1 MRTGYDMNS
10 ELEAHLAAV
19 RNAPVT
25 PQQESEQRRQERAV
39 FPGRFLATAEA
50 TLKPVLDSTA
60 AALQKHGYGATV
72 ELVRNQSGAD
82 PNSFPYLILHFSP
95 QRCPPADLGYV
106 YTLAGA
112 SVSFI
117 CRRNDL
123 CVEVVVAHPAGRG
136 VERRVN
142 FSTLSLGELTAERA
156 TRIVTDAVKQIVRL

>member
-1 MRTGYDMNS
+1 MNS

-19 RNAPVT
+19 RGARVRPE
-25 PQQESEQRRQERAV
+25 PESEERRQARAD
-39 FPGRFLATAEA
+39 FPGRFLATADA
-50 TLKPVLDSTA
+50 ALKPVLDSTA
-60 AALQKHGYGATV
+60 ATLQKHGYGATV
-72 ELVRNQSGAD
+72 ELVRDQSGAD

-95 QRCPPADLGYV
+95 RRCPATDLGYI

-136 VERRVN
+136 IERRVN
-142 FSTLSLGELTAERA
+142 FSTLTLGELTAERG
-156 TRIVTDAVKQIVRL
+156 TRIVTDAVKQIIRQ

>member
-1 MRTGYDMNS
+1 MNS

-19 RNAPVT
+19 RKVPAT
-25 PQQESEQRRQERAV
+25 PQDESEERRQERAD
-39 FPGRFLATAEA
+39 FPGRFLAMTDA

-60 AALQKHGYGATV
+60 ATLQKHGYGATV

-82 PNSFPYLILHFSP
+82 PNSFPYLILHFSD
-95 QRCPPADLGYV
+95 QRCSPADLGYI

-142 FSTLSLGELTAERA
+142 FSTLSLRDLTAERV
-156 TRIVTDAVKQIVRL
+156 TRIVTDAVKQIIRG

>member
-1 MRTGYDMNS
+1 MNS

-19 RNAPVT
+19 RNVPVRV
-25 PQQESEQRRQERAV
+25 QEESAQRRQERAE
-39 FPGRFLATAEA
+39 FPDRFLAAA
-50 TLKPVLDSTA
+50 DAILKPVLDPA
-60 AALQKHGYGATV
+60 AATLHKHGYGATV
-72 ELVRNQSGAD
+72 EMVRSQSGAD
-82 PNSFPYLILHFSP
+82 PNSFPYLILHFSG
-95 QRCPPADLGYV
+95 QRCSAADLGYI

-142 FSTLSLGELTAERA
+142 FSTLNLGDLTAERV
-156 TRIVTDAVKQIVRL
+156 TRIVTDAVKQIIRN

>member
-19 RNAPVT
+19 RNVPVT
-25 PQQESEQRRQERAV
+25 PQAESEQRRQERAD
-39 FPGRFLATAEA
+39 FPGRFLATADA
-50 TLKPVLDSTA
+50 TMKPVLDATA
-60 AALQKHGYGATV
+60 ATLQKHGYGATV

-82 PNSFPYLILHFSP
+82 PNSFPYLILHFSDR
-95 QRCPPADLGYV
+95 RCSPADLGYI

-117 CRRNDL
+117 CRRNGL

-142 FSTLSLGELTAERA
+142 FSTLSLGDLTAGHV
-156 TRIVTDAVKQIVRL
+156 TRIVTDAVKQIIRS